1 MNKKNRNSRKK
12 SDNRNYRNNANRKG
26 NSNPVRESLYQS
38 PDMQVVEGRHAVR
51 EALLA
56 GTRRIHEVVISDG
69 VDNAP
74 ILEDIQNLAEE
85 LRVPLHFLP
94 KTKFKA
100 VTITESAQG
109 VLAKCEPLPSLELED
124 LIEGSQNPF
133 ILVLDGIMDPRNL
146 GAIIRSGECAGA
158 TGILLPKH
166 RSVRI
171 TPTVAKTAQG
181 AIEHIPI
188 ATAAGIPKAIS
199 RLKELGIWTIGM
211 DISAQTDI
219 YDIKVATGPI
229 ALVLGSEGK
238 GLGRLTRERCDVIA
252 GIPLHGVTESLN
264 VSAASAIG
272 CFEIARQRRSIAE
285 HD

>member
-146 GAIIRSGECAGA
+146 GAIVLLAEPKLVPPCTTGLLINGSNSFVVKLQYCAEAIDSTFA
-158 TGILLPKH
+158 TNK
-166 RSVRI
+166 
-171 TPTVAKTAQG
+171 
-181 AIEHIPI
+181 
-188 ATAAGIPKAIS
+188 
-199 RLKELGIWTIGM
+199 
-211 DISAQTDI
+211 
-219 YDIKVATGPI
+219 
-229 ALVLGSEGK
+229 GK
-238 GLGRLTRERCDVIA
+238 
-252 GIPLHGVTESLN
+252 N
-264 VSAASAIG
+264 
-272 CFEIARQRRSIAE
+272 
-285 HD
+285 